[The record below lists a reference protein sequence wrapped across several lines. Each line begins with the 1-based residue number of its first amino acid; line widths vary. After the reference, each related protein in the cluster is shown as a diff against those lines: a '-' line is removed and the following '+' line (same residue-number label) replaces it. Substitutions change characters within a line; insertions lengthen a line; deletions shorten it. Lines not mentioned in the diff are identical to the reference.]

1 MKNSLIAALLGCV
14 LVAPL
19 FAHAENSYVSVSVG
33 NSEYDYPGFNK
44 NATGVGIA
52 YGQSVSDMVG
62 YEVGYVHFGG
72 ISAVPS
78 IKLETQ
84 SLYLAGVGTYPLSEA
99 FSVYGKLGGTI
110 NRYSGETALGK
121 DSETKLRPMIG
132 AGVGYKFSKEW
143 SAGLEYVYFGEY
155 QDLKMS
161 MWSANLR
168 YHF

>member
-33 NSEYDYPGFNK
+33 NSKADHPNFDK
-44 NATGVGIA
+44 SATGVGIA
-52 YGQSVSDMVG
+52 YGQSVTDMVG
-62 YEVGYVHFGG
+62 YEVGYVHFGTVKVDG
-72 ISAVPS
+72 F
-78 IKLETQ
+78 KLGAQ
-84 SLYLAGVGTYPLSEA
+84 SFYLAGVGTYPLSEA
-99 FSVYGKLGGTI
+99 VSVYGKLGATV
-110 NRYSGETALGK
+110 NRYDEDGDK
-121 DSETKLRPMIG
+121 HTKLRPMIG
-132 AGVGYKFSKEW
+132 AGLGYKLSKEW

>member
-33 NSEYDYPGFNK
+33 NSEYDHPLIDK
-44 NATGVGIA
+44 SATGVGIA
-52 YGQSVSDMVG
+52 YGQSVTDMVG
-62 YEVGYVHFGG
+62 YEVGYVHFGSVKPLG
-72 ISAVPS
+72 INV
-78 IKLETQ
+78 ETQ
-84 SLYLAGVGTYPLSEA
+84 SFYLAGVGTYPLSEA
-99 FSVYGKLGGTI
+99 FSVYGKLGATVNHYDDGD
-110 NRYSGETALGK
+110 K
-121 DSETKLRPMIG
+121 HTKLRPMIG
-132 AGVGYKFSKEW
+132 AGLGYKLSKKW

-155 QDLKMS
+155 SDLKMS